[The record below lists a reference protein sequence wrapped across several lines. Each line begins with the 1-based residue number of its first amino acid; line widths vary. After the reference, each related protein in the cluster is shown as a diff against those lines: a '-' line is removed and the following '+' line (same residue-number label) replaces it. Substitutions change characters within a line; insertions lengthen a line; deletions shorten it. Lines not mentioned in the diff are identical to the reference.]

1 MIVILHQHALQDEST
16 VAPKSGLIASPP
28 SDGRHRVIIV
38 SQLETQ
44 MQASKAQQLNLH
56 HVCQ

>member
-1 MIVILHQHALQDEST
+1 MHYRMK
-16 VAPKSGLIASPP
+16 VAPQSGLIAWPP
-28 SDGRHRVIIV
+28 SDGLYANRVIIV

-56 HVCQ
+56 RVNSNVANRQ